1 MMEYQFA
8 KRMSN
13 VKASAIREI
22 LKATSDPKMISFAG
36 GNPSAEAFPVKEIE
50 KISADILTNEPISVL
65 QYGITEGD
73 QELIQAAT
81 HFFNRH
87 EQVMKADDQM
97 IITSG
102 SQQIMEFV
110 AKILCNEG
118 DVVICENPSFLGAL
132 NAFKSL
138 GAVLR
143 GIEYK
148 NGQLDLDSLKQA
160 LQMEPKPKF
169 MYLIP
174 NFQNPTGMTMSLE
187 VRKEILKL
195 AKDNGVLILEDNPYG
210 DLRFEGEAIPSIK
223 SLDED
228 GLVIYAASLSKII
241 APGMRVACCI
251 APKAIIQKMTVAKQ
265 ASDVHSNL
273 WAQKVMA
280 RYLQNYDMDAHIER
294 IRMIYKQ
301 KCHLML
307 DEMKKHFHPDVQYTI
322 PTGGM
327 FIWVTLPESVDMLTF
342 VKKALE
348 KNVAV
353 VPGNAFLD
361 DDTKEC
367 HSFRMNYSTPT
378 NEKIKEGVKVL
389 GEITYE
395 MLSISS

>member
-97 IITSG
+97 MITSG

-148 NGQLDLDSLKQA
+148 NGQLDLESLKQA

-378 NEKIKEGVKVL
+378 NKKIKEGVKVL

>member
-1 MMEYQFA
+1 MEYQFA

-36 GNPSAEAFPVKEIE
+36 GNPSAEAFPVEEIE

-148 NGQLDLDSLKQA
+148 NGQLDLETLKQA

-301 KCHLML
+301 KCRLML
-307 DEMKKHFHPDVQYTI
+307 DEMKKYFHPDVQYTI

-378 NEKIKEGVKVL
+378 NEKIKEGVKIL

>member
-1 MMEYQFA
+1 MKYEFTN
-8 KRMSN
+8 RMAN

-22 LKATSDPKMISFAG
+22 LKATADPQMISFAG
-36 GNPSAEAFPVKEIE
+36 GNPAAEAFPVKEIE
-50 KISADILTNEPISVL
+50 TISADILKNDPISVL

-73 QELIQAAT
+73 AGLIEAAKI
-81 HFFNRH
+81 FFNRN
-87 EQVMKADDQM
+87 ENAFKDGDKM

-102 SQQIMEFV
+102 SQQIMEFA
-110 AKILCNEG
+110 AKCLCNEG
-118 DVVICENPSFLGAL
+118 DVVVCENPSFLGAL

-138 GAVLR
+138 GAKLR

-148 NGQLDLDSLKQA
+148 DGQLDLEDLEKALKTS
-160 LQMEPKPKF
+160 PKPKF

-187 VRKEILKL
+187 VRKSVLAL
-195 AKDNGVLILEDNPYG
+195 AKKYEVLILEDNPYG
-210 DLRFEGEAIPSIK
+210 DLRFEGEAIPSMK

-241 APGMRVACCI
+241 APGMRVACCMG
-251 APKAIIQKMTVAKQ
+251 PEEVVSKFTVAKQ

-280 RYLQNYDMDAHIER
+280 RYLTEYDMDQHIAD
-294 IRMIYKQ
+294 IQKIYKT
-301 KCHLML
+301 KCELML
-307 DEMKKHFHPDVQYTI
+307 SEMKKYFHPDVQYTI

-327 FIWVTLPESVDMLTF
+327 FIWVTLPKHIDMQEF
-342 VKKALE
+342 VKKALAQ
-348 KNVAV
+348 KVAV

-367 HSFRMNYSTPT
+367 HSFRMNFSTPS
-378 NEKIKEGVKVL
+378 NEKICQGVKIL
-389 GEITYE
+389 GSLTYSMNE
-395 MLSISS
+395 Q

>member
-1 MMEYQFA
+1 MEYQFA

-148 NGQLDLDSLKQA
+148 NGQLDLESLKQA

-361 DDTKEC
+361 DDMKEC

-378 NEKIKEGVKVL
+378 NEKIKEGVKIL

>member
-22 LKATSDPKMISFAG
+22 LKATADPQMISFAG

-50 KISADILTNEPISVL
+50 KISADLLKNEPISVL

-73 QELIQAAT
+73 QGLIQEAT
-81 HFFNRH
+81 KFFNRH
-87 EQVMKADDQM
+87 EQVTKEGDQM
-97 IITSG
+97 LITSG
-102 SQQIMEFV
+102 SQQIMEFA
-110 AKILCNEG
+110 AKTLCNEG
-118 DVVICENPSFLGAL
+118 DVVVCENPSFLGAL

-138 GAVLR
+138 GATLR

-148 NGQLDLDSLKQA
+148 DDQLDLEALKQA
-160 LQMEPKPKF
+160 LSMEPKPKF

-187 VRKEILKL
+187 VRKEILSL
-195 AKDNGVLILEDNPYG
+195 AKQYGVLILEDNPYG
-210 DLRFEGEAIPSIK
+210 DLRFSGEAIPSIK

-241 APGMRVACCI
+241 APGMRIACCI
-251 APKAIIQKMTVAKQ
+251 APQAIIQKMTVAKQ

-273 WAQKVMA
+273 WSQKVMA
-280 RYLQNYDMDAHIER
+280 RYLRDNDMDAHINR
-294 IRMIYKQ
+294 ISMIYKK

-307 DEMKKHFHPDVQYTI
+307 DEMKKHFHPDVKYTV

-327 FIWVTLPESVDMLTF
+327 FIWVTLPENIDMLTF

-361 DDTKEC
+361 DDSKEC

-378 NEKIKEGVKVL
+378 DEKIIEGVQIL
-389 GEITYE
+389 GQLTYE
-395 MLSISS
+395 MSAISS

>member
-1 MMEYQFA
+1 MEYQFA

-148 NGQLDLDSLKQA
+148 NGQLDLESLKQA
-160 LQMEPKPKF
+160 LQMEPEPKF

-361 DDTKEC
+361 DDMKEC

-378 NEKIKEGVKVL
+378 NEKIKEGVKIL

>member
-1 MMEYQFA
+1 MEYQFA

-36 GNPSAEAFPVKEIE
+36 GNPSAEAFPVEEIE

-102 SQQIMEFV
+102 SQQIMEFA

-148 NGQLDLDSLKQA
+148 NGQLDLEALKQA

-378 NEKIKEGVKVL
+378 NEKIKEGVKIL

>member
-1 MMEYQFA
+1 MKYEFTI
-8 KRMSN
+8 RMAN

-22 LKATSDPKMISFAG
+22 LKATADPKMISFAG
-36 GNPSAEAFPVKEIE
+36 GNPAAEAFPVKEIE
-50 KISADILTNEPISVL
+50 KISADILKSDPISVL

-73 QELIQAAT
+73 AGLIDAAKK
-81 HFFNRH
+81 FFNRH
-87 EQVMKADDQM
+87 EKAFKEGDKM

-102 SQQIMEFV
+102 SQQIMEFA
-110 AKILCNEG
+110 AKCLCNEG

-138 GAVLR
+138 GAILR
-143 GIEYK
+143 GVEYK
-148 NGQLDLDSLKQA
+148 NGQLDLEDLENA
-160 LQMEPKPKF
+160 LSAYPKPKF

-187 VRKEILKL
+187 VRQAILSL
-195 AKDNGVLILEDNPYG
+195 AKKYEVLILEDNPYG

-223 SLDED
+223 SMDQD

-241 APGMRVACCI
+241 APGMRVACCMG
-251 APKAIIQKMTVAKQ
+251 PEEVVSKFTVAKQ

-280 RYLQNYDMDAHIER
+280 RYLTEYDMDEHIAS
-294 IRMIYKQ
+294 IQKIYKE
-301 KCHLML
+301 KCELML
-307 DEMKKHFHPDVQYTI
+307 AEMKKSFHPDVIYTR

-327 FIWVTLPESVDMLTF
+327 FIWVTLPQHIDMQSF
-342 VKKALE
+342 VKSALAQ
-348 KNVAV
+348 NVAV

-367 HSFRMNYSTPT
+367 HSFRMNFSTPT
-378 NEKIKEGVKVL
+378 DEKIRLGVKIL
-389 GEITYE
+389 GELTYS
-395 MLSISS
+395 MNQQ

>member
-1 MMEYQFA
+1 MEYQFA

-36 GNPSAEAFPVKEIE
+36 GNPSAEAFPVGEIE

-148 NGQLDLDSLKQA
+148 NGQLDLESLKQA

-378 NEKIKEGVKVL
+378 NEKIKEGVKIL

>member
-1 MMEYQFA
+1 MEYQFA

-36 GNPSAEAFPVKEIE
+36 GNPSAEAFPVKEIK

-102 SQQIMEFV
+102 SQQIMEFA

-148 NGQLDLDSLKQA
+148 NGQLDLEALKQA

-378 NEKIKEGVKVL
+378 NEKIKEGVKIL